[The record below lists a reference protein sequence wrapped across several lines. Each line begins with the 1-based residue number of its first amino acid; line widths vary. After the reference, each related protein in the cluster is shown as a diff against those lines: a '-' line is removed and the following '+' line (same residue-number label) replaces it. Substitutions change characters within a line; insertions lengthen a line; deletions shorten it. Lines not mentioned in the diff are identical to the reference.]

1 MTTRSD
7 FDDIRPYNDSELT
20 KVLGRLVGNKEVL
33 AGIAMV
39 MPKQLADKLVLRYK
53 ELRSVDQFQEEYMFP
68 MLEHLKDIKST
79 AITYSGSEYVR
90 QPALFLSNHRDIIID
105 PAFLQYVLLKCGMK
119 TSEIAIG
126 SNLMAKPWIT
136 DAMRVNKSFVVRR
149 NLTRGEQ
156 ISAFGELSRY
166 IAHTIT
172 QKRASIWLAQREGRA
187 KDSDDRTQISLLKML
202 SLSGEGSFVENI
214 KKLRLHPLAISYE
227 YDVCDYIKAKELQ
240 QRRDDENFIKSAT
253 DDVLSM
259 QIGALGS
266 ASEIHYAFT
275 PPIDEELD
283 RIAAERLPRNEEVRR
298 VAEAIDTR
306 IHRAYKIFKTNYI
319 AFDLAEGGCRFGD
332 NYTKEEKDNFSAYID
347 KQTAKIDL
355 RQVDK
360 AFCREKILEMYA
372 NPLKNKIAA
381 EEHRLDESNK

>member
-20 KVLGRLVGNKEVL
+20 KVLGRLVGHKEVL
-33 AGIAMV
+33 AGIAMI

-68 MLEHLKDIKST
+68 MLEHLKNIKST
-79 AITYSGSEYVR
+79 DITFSGSESVR

-105 PAFLQYVLLKCGMK
+105 PAFLQYVLLRCGMK

-214 KKLRLHPLAISYE
+214 KKLRMQPLAISYE
-227 YDVCDYIKAKELQ
+227 YDVCDYMKAKELQ
-240 QRRDDENFIKSAT
+240 QRRDDENFVKSAA

-306 IHRAYKIFKTNYI
+306 IYRAYKIFKTNYI
-319 AFDLAEGGCRFGD
+319 AFDIAEGSSRFES
-332 NYTKEEKDNFSAYID
+332 NYTEEEKDNFSAYIE
-347 KQTAKIDL
+347 QQIAKIEL

-360 AFCREKILEMYA
+360 AFCREKMLEMYA

-381 EEHRLDESNK
+381 EGNRRGESNE

>member
-20 KVLGRLVGNKEVL
+20 TVLERMVSDKEVL

-39 MPKQLADKLVLRYK
+39 MPKQLADKLVLGYK
-53 ELRSVDQFQEEYMFP
+53 ELRSVDQFQEEYMYP

-79 AITYSGSEYVR
+79 AITYSGSEYVK

-202 SLSGEGSFVENI
+202 SLSGEGSFAENI
-214 KKLRLHPLAISYE
+214 KKLRLHPLSISYE
-227 YDVCDYIKAKELQ
+227 YDVCRRRTEYASRGYGGCLGDTLRLYSINRRGARPNRLETIAT
-240 QRRDDENFIKSAT
+240 QRR
-253 DDVLSM
+253 
-259 QIGALGS
+259 G
-266 ASEIHYAFT
+266 T
-275 PPIDEELD
+275 PSCRSD
-283 RIAAERLPRNEEVRR
+283 RHKDTSCVQNIQDKLYSIRPRRGRLPFRR
-298 VAEAIDTR
+298 
-306 IHRAYKIFKTNYI
+306 
-319 AFDLAEGGCRFGD
+319 
-332 NYTKEEKDNFSAYID
+332 
-347 KQTAKIDL
+347 
-355 RQVDK
+355 
-360 AFCREKILEMYA
+360 
-372 NPLKNKIAA
+372 
-381 EEHRLDESNK
+381 

>member
-20 KVLGRLVGNKEVL
+20 KVLGRLVDNKEVL
-33 AGIAMV
+33 AGIAMI

-79 AITYSGSEYVR
+79 AITFSGSEHVR

-105 PAFLQYVLLKCGMK
+105 PAFLQYVLLRCGMK

-156 ISAFGELSRY
+156 ISVFGELSRY

-202 SLSGEGSFVENI
+202 SLSGEGSFAENI
-214 KKLRLHPLAISYE
+214 KKLRLQPLAISYE
-227 YDVCDYIKAKELQ
+227 YDVCDYMKAKELQ
-240 QRRDDENFIKSAT
+240 QRRDDENFVKSAA

-259 QIGALGS
+259 QIGALGA

-275 PPIDEELD
+275 PPIDKELD

-298 VAEAIDTR
+298 VAESIDTR

-319 AFDLAEGGCRFGD
+319 AFDLAEGGCRFGG
-332 NYTKEEKDNFSAYID
+332 NYTEEEKDNFSAYIE
-347 KQTAKIDL
+347 QQIAKIEL

-360 AFCREKILEMYA
+360 AFCREKMLEMYA

-381 EEHRLDESNK
+381 EGN

>member
-20 KVLGRLVGNKEVL
+20 KVLGRLVDNKEVL
-33 AGIAMV
+33 AGIAMI

-79 AITYSGSEYVR
+79 AITFSGSEHVR

-105 PAFLQYVLLKCGMK
+105 PAFLQYVLLRCGMK

-156 ISAFGELSRY
+156 ISVFGELSRY

-202 SLSGEGSFVENI
+202 SLSGEGSFAENI
-214 KKLRLHPLAISYE
+214 KKLRLQPLAISYE
-227 YDVCDYIKAKELQ
+227 YDVCDYMKAKELQ
-240 QRRDDENFIKSAT
+240 QRRDDENFVKSAA

-259 QIGALGS
+259 QIGALGA

-275 PPIDEELD
+275 PPIDKELD

-298 VAEAIDTR
+298 VAEAIYTR

-319 AFDLAEGGCRFGD
+319 AFDLAEGGCRFGG
-332 NYTKEEKDNFSAYID
+332 NYTEEEKDNFSAYIE
-347 KQTAKIDL
+347 QQIAKIEL

-360 AFCREKILEMYA
+360 AFCREKMLEMYA

-381 EEHRLDESNK
+381 EGN